1 MVVLFLFF
9 MFIVVFTKELIII
22 LNLIETLNQTLLNGL
37 K

>member
-1 MVVLFLFF
+1 MVVLFF

>member
-1 MVVLFLFF
+1 MVVLFF
-9 MFIVVFTKELIII
+9 MFIYVFAEELIII